1 MKADCGE
8 WRIEVVGRRCEFSEL
23 AETDLAEI
31 ALYIATDSPQAALRF
46 VDELRRHCQR
56 LTDHPA
62 RNRLREEYGLDVRVA
77 VHGKYLIFYTERGDS
92 VVIEHI
98 LHGSRHLDWKER

>member
-1 MKADCGE
+1 M
-8 WRIEVVGRRCEFSEL
+8 VGRRCEFSEL

-46 VDELRRHCQR
+46 VDELRRHCRR

-98 LHGSRHLDWKER
+98 LHGVARLFIRLTIGDLTLR